1 MNKLC
6 DDLNLS
12 IIEFL
17 DNESVFNISYLNKY
31 YNKLVTE
38 QDFIEYLQYRG
49 HPIVFNVIDNL
60 CTKCNIGIIIINDNN
75 DFSIMRCNHLP

>member
-6 DDLNLS
+6 DDLNFC

-31 YNKLVTE
+31 YNRLVTQ
-38 QDFIEYLQYRG
+38 QDFIEYLQYRE
-49 HPIVFNVIDNL
+49 HPIVFNIIDNL
-60 CTKCNIGIIIINDNN
+60 CTKCNIGIIIINDHS
-75 DFSIMRCNHLP
+75 DISIMRCNHLP

>member
-6 DDLNLS
+6 DDLNLC

-31 YNKLVTE
+31 YNRLVTQ
-38 QDFIEYLQYRG
+38 QDFIEYLQYRE
-49 HPIVFNVIDNL
+49 HPIVFNIIDNF
-60 CTKCNIGIIIINDNN
+60 KK
-75 DFSIMRCNHLP
+75 SWKRCVN

>member
-1 MNKLC
+1 MDKLC
-6 DDLNLS
+6 DDLNLC

-17 DNESVFNISYLNKY
+17 DNESVYNISYLNKY

-38 QDFIEYLQYRG
+38 QDFIEYLQYRA
-49 HPIVFNVIDNL
+49 HPIVFNIIDNL

>member
-6 DDLNLS
+6 DDLNLC

-17 DNESVFNISYLNKY
+17 DNESVFNVSYLNKY
-31 YNKLVTE
+31 YNRLVTE
-38 QDFIEYLQYRG
+38 QDFIEYLKYRE
-49 HPIVFNVIDNL
+49 HPIVFNIIDNL

>member
-1 MNKLC
+1 MNNLY

-31 YNKLVTE
+31 YNSLVTE
-38 QDFIEYLQYRG
+38 RDFIEYLQYRE

-60 CTKCNIGIIIINDNN
+60 CTKCNIGIIIINEHN
-75 DFSIMRCNHLP
+75 DISISRCNHLP

>member
-6 DDLNLS
+6 DDLNLC

-17 DNESVFNISYLNKY
+17 DNESIYNISYLNKY
-31 YNKLVTE
+31 YNRLVTE
-38 QDFIEYLQYRG
+38 PDFIEYLQYRE